1 MNSIQTLCETKEWS
15 YNPFMDAVEEFVDS
29 LVENASSE
37 LYDATAKRLL
47 GENLTH
53 DEIMTGVPYCTPDD
67 VIIIERATGVNKL
80 DFKISTDTQIKVM
93 LTRLKLGRKGLR
105 DLYDT
110 YMDLLSKN
118 QGKTPEFIMAK
129 AGAQFGLGGRQA
141 QVILTKM
148 TMKNSVKKEHYLQM
162 AETVLIEETPTNT
175 AGGTM
180 PDSEPTD
187 GDQRLGTKKVQKRK
201 KKKLEDYT

>member
-1 MNSIQTLCETKEWS
+1 
-15 YNPFMDAVEEFVDS
+15 MDAVEEFVDS

-47 GENLTH
+47 GEDLTH

-110 YMDLLSKN
+110 YMDLLN
-118 QGKTPEFIMAK
+118 QHQGKSPEFLMAK
-129 AGAQFGLGGRQA
+129 AGSRFGLGGRQA

-175 AGGTM
+175 AGGAM

-187 GDQRLGTKKVQKRK
+187 GDQRLGTKKVHKRK
-201 KKKLEDYT
+201 KKKLEDYK